1 MGPDFKMTATFT
13 IATEGV
19 TETIAVQSTMA
30 DLVDQINLQVQ
41 GVTATAGANN
51 QLIIS
56 NNTGNQ
62 IVNKFVKR
70 VF

>member
-1 MGPDFKMTATFT
+1 MGPDFSMTATFT

-41 GVTATAGANN
+41 ELQQHKV
-51 QLIIS
+51 Q
-56 NNTGNQ
+56 
-62 IVNKFVKR
+62 
-70 VF
+70 